1 VVILSKF
8 IKKGWLLFIY
18 LFVNCIYLLKYGIRQ
33 DYLGVIPIIILYNIG
48 VVTALWLVLKWTH
61 RVNSW
66 KKFNFSFL
74 IVGVLIAVFFVMVN
88 LTIDPETLN
97 VLRYKGLNTTISH
110 TLRGSYPYSIALD
123 DGGDT
128 TSNLPGLFY
137 IGLPFYLMGDVGYLQ
152 VFVFICLF
160 GLLYK
165 GKLSQS
171 KKVIL
176 LFLLLLSPAYWWEVV
191 VKSDAVSILF
201 LLGFFMIF
209 WNHKY
214 PKDYFRSPILLG
226 VFMALF
232 ALTRLIVA
240 IPLLVMFFVPFLK
253 ADLNKKLKFTVSFM
267 VTLILVTFPIVVFA
281 PSKEVLLEYNPLNNQ
296 TSESPWYLSVS
307 FLLIALL
314 SSKKSQ
320 QMSAI
325 FKSSTLLVFGV
336 VGIRCVLNGFEEGF
350 YKNIYESLF
359 DISYFGF
366 VIPFIFFYLFS
377 RKNIM
382 HA

>member
-1 VVILSKF
+1 MF
-8 IKKGWLLFIY
+8 
-18 LFVNCIYLLKYGIRQ
+18 
-33 DYLGVIPIIILYNIG
+33 
-48 VVTALWLVLKWTH
+48 
-61 RVNSW
+61 
-66 KKFNFSFL
+66 
-74 IVGVLIAVFFVMVN
+74 
-88 LTIDPETLN
+88 
-97 VLRYKGLNTTISH
+97 
-110 TLRGSYPYSIALD
+110 
-123 DGGDT
+123 
-128 TSNLPGLFY
+128 
-137 IGLPFYLMGDVGYLQ
+137 
-152 VFVFICLF
+152 
-160 GLLYK
+160 
-165 GKLSQS
+165 
-171 KKVIL
+171 
-176 LFLLLLSPAYWWEVV
+176 
-191 VKSDAVSILF
+191 LF

-209 WNHKY
+209 WNYKC
-214 PKDYFRSPILLG
+214 PKDYFRYPFLLG
-226 VFMALF
+226 IFLALF

-253 ADLNKKLKFTVSFM
+253 TDLNKKLKFSVSFL
-267 VTLILVTFPIVVFA
+267 VTLILIALPILVFA
-281 PSKEVLLEYNPLNNQ
+281 PNKEVLLEYNPLNNQ